1 MTTDEIDII
10 DRRIVREINHDF
22 IHDFVDGAIVV
33 LSLFSTGCSEMLVR
47 GFVYQIAER
56 SGILAALN

>member
-1 MTTDEIDII
+1 MISFM
-10 DRRIVREINHDF
+10 N
-22 IHDFVDGAIVV
+22 DFVDGAIVV
-33 LSLFSTGCSEMLVR
+33 LSLSSTGCSEMLVR